1 MLERTEGANP
11 SIVSLEDGQKVPP
24 VQWIWHIPHNLYKIL
39 ML

>member
-1 MLERTEGANP
+1 MLEKTEGANP
-11 SIVSLEDGQKVPP
+11 SIISLYDGQTVP